1 MEHLEDAPDGVRHLL
16 TIWGH
21 GWKDGIDRRGQ
32 RDGLEILPT
41 PEPQLR
47 SARPA
52 RTLKDHPGAIRQN
65 GKGPETAEL
74 RRDERKTRH
83 GCRRVGAQRR
93 RAEADQEQRCETPTE
108 TRDQLPFPR
117 RPNRPGDD
125 LAVPKS
131 RIAQGPREVLG
142 RREPVGRQLLQR
154 TPNGRVHVRRNRSP
168 LSRRLDRRAGDNLP
182 EHRLRCVA
190 QIRRL
195 AHQHL
200 EKHTAQRVD
209 VARPA
214 HGLVTSGLLG
224 AHVERRANAQAG
236 LGQPRAPR
244 RPHREGDPEVGHDGL
259 AVLHEDVGRLDVT
272 VDHAVPVRM
281 VECVGH
287 ARRDANCLFD
297 RQLLVLVEALGEGL
311 AFHVRHHVEEE
322 AVRLPGIEERKDV
335 GVLKVGGDLYLGEE
349 TLGPDHGGQLG
360 LEDLQR
366 DVPLVLQVLGQVDR
380 GHPALAELALDDVAA
395 FECRVQLGGEVCHRL
410 QDVAEAERTTR
421 MLMWQL
427 VPVRR
432 RALFQAAGPLS
443 GLGSTLRPRST
454 LRAPSP
460 PSCSRP
466 TSDASS
472 RSDIDG

>member
-1 MEHLEDAPDGVRHLL
+1 MAL
-16 TIWGH
+16 TVAGNAT
-21 GWKDGIDRRGQ
+21 GSRSSQ
-32 RDGLEILPT
+32 R

-93 RAEADQEQRCETPTE
+93 CAEADQEQRCETPTE

-224 AHVERRANAQAG
+224 GSCRTACQRSGRSRSAESPPPPPPRGRSRSRPRRA
-236 LGQPRAPR
+236 R
-244 RPHREGDPEVGHDGL
+244 RP
-259 AVLHEDVGRLDVT
+259 A
-272 VDHAVPVRM
+272 
-281 VECVGH
+281 
-287 ARRDANCLFD
+287 
-297 RQLLVLVEALGEGL
+297 
-311 AFHVRHHVEEE
+311 
-322 AVRLPGIEERKDV
+322 
-335 GVLKVGGDLYLGEE
+335 
-349 TLGPDHGGQLG
+349 
-360 LEDLQR
+360 
-366 DVPLVLQVLGQVDR
+366 
-380 GHPALAELALDDVAA
+380 
-395 FECRVQLGGEVCHRL
+395 
-410 QDVAEAERTTR
+410 
-421 MLMWQL
+421 
-427 VPVRR
+427 
-432 RALFQAAGPLS
+432 
-443 GLGSTLRPRST
+443 
-454 LRAPSP
+454 
-460 PSCSRP
+460 
-466 TSDASS
+466 
-472 RSDIDG
+472 